1 MKCGRCGQENPDLAK
16 FCMECASSLTSLD
29 RNAELAR
36 SAVGDQETCIANEA
50 RLEDFPP
57 ILPKTNKFRAEY
69 DSDRQMAEPE
79 SLADSHSF
87 QKSKGIPVTSM
98 RTNELQAGLQKA
110 ANLTYSCLLDKSQAL
125 KTIIQSGEYG
135 KILDNEFVKCSLS
148 WFRVSDARLR
158 IPIYIGWTWLFYF
171 FFMAFTGA
179 SAGGFGGLVSG
190 MFSSIPLG
198 IVMGLYV
205 YALGVASGPLNWVL
219 KKVSEW
225 PWAWIVTFPFFT
237 LPWYAF
243 GWPAEKL
250 YSLFFYKYTCLSMGI
265 LYIQRQEYD
274 KALVELEK
282 AKVSKNDTDANFMRY
297 ASLGDAYSELTRY
310 DEAIAAYR
318 NALQCDPEDTG
329 VMVDLAFCHAI
340 KEQYDEA
347 LKIFRGILA
356 TNPENTTAYL
366 GISRCYIAM
375 DMFNEAI
382 GYLQQAIALEP
393 QSAAGHKMFAEAYVG
408 LGDDDAALKEARL
421 ALSLNPLPQVA
432 EGAQEIID
440 YVTGESGPDTP
451 EAPPTYQQDNTYEK
465 PSWCDPASG
474 APHDDGIFDMRTETG
489 ADLHCVNPL
498 CNREIPTDSV
508 FCGYCGTMV
517 TRS

>member
-1 MKCGRCGQENPDLAK
+1 MALDIEPLGIGQSKIQSASRLGPKTTEATASLDIQLDKGSSSDEGLRENP
-16 FCMECASSLTSLD
+16 FFE
-29 RNAELAR
+29 
-36 SAVGDQETCIANEA
+36 
-50 RLEDFPP
+50 
-57 ILPKTNKFRAEY
+57 
-69 DSDRQMAEPE
+69 
-79 SLADSHSF
+79 
-87 QKSKGIPVTSM
+87 
-98 RTNELQAGLQKA
+98 
-110 ANLTYSCLLDKSQAL
+110 KSQAERTASPKANEL
-125 KTIIQSGEYG
+125 KADLGTAASATYSSLVDKSRVLKSVIQSGEYK
-135 KILDNEFVKCSLS
+135 KILDNEFVRTSLS
-148 WFRVSDARLR
+148 WFRVSDVRLR
-158 IPIYIGWTWLFYF
+158 VPIYIGWTWLFYF
-171 FFMAFTGA
+171 VFMAFTGA

-219 KKVSEW
+219 KKVGEW
-225 PWAWIVTFPFFT
+225 PWAWIFTFPFFT

-274 KALVELEK
+274 KALAELEK

-310 DEAIAAYR
+310 DEAIDAYR
-318 NALQCDPEDTG
+318 NALQCDPEDAG
-329 VMVDLAFCHAI
+329 AMVDLAFCHAI
-340 KEQYDEA
+340 KGEYDEA

-366 GISRCYIAM
+366 GISRCYIEM

-440 YVTGESGPDTP
+440 YVTGEPGPDTP

-465 PSWCDPASG
+465 PLWCDPASG
-474 APHDDGIFDMRTETG
+474 AQHDDGIFDMPTETG

-498 CNREIPTDSV
+498 CNREIPSDSV